1 MRGALLALLAAAVAC
16 AGAETRPSPESKRPR
31 LVVLVVVDQ
40 LPLWAFEKRLSRL
53 PAGGGFHR
61 ILSRAVYFPN
71 AHLPYAATSTSTGH
85 AALVS
90 GAPPSVT
97 GIIGN
102 KWYDRDARAEIEVV
116 EDARYPLLEQSAGEG
131 HLAGVSPARL
141 EVESVGD
148 ALLRATGG
156 RGRAV
161 SVSLKS
167 RAAVLMGGQ
176 HPTRAVWYE
185 KSPPMFTTSRY
196 YGERVPGWVEDLARE
211 HPIAPRLAT
220 YRWTPRDPAAL
231 AEETGLPDRSPAEPG
246 KYGLGP
252 DFPHVPHEA
261 KEPAAALV
269 ATPLGDQ
276 LVLEAALAAIDGE
289 QLGRDEVPDLLCVSF
304 SSHDHIGHGWG
315 LESWESTE
323 QFALLDGVIAQL
335 LDALDARVG
344 RGRWALVF
352 ATDHGGT
359 PVPEHT
365 GGAHVDP
372 DRFMAPLVA
381 AARAVAGP
389 GTWISFVH
397 EQWIY
402 LSPAARSLP
411 EIKRGALLDALVAA
425 LKEQPGVAMAVRT
438 DAIRGECD
446 RRAGIE
452 ALACRAA
459 HPRAGEIF
467 WAPPPGSVAMKLP
480 WDATNHISPNPADR
494 AVPLAVIA
502 PGRAPHTVP
511 AEVSTLQVAPTLAR
525 LLGVPPP
532 RAAAAPDLLR
542 SRGGEP

>member
-1 MRGALLALLAAAVAC
+1 MRRAAVALVAAAAAAC
-16 AGAETRPSPESKRPR
+16 AGAETRPSPESERPR

-40 LPLWAFEKRLSRL
+40 LPVWAFEKRLSRL
-53 PAGGGFHR
+53 PPDGGFHR
-61 ILSRAVYFPN
+61 ILERAVYFPG

-102 KWYDRDARAEIEVV
+102 KWYDREARAEIEVV
-116 EDARYPLLEQSAGEG
+116 EDARYPLLEQTGTG
-131 HLAGVSPARL
+131 HMTGASPARL

-148 ALLRATGG
+148 ALQRATRG
-156 RGRAV
+156 RGRTV

-176 HPTRAVWYE
+176 HPTHAVWYE
-185 KSPPMFTTSRY
+185 KAPPMFTSSRY
-196 YGERVPGWVEDLARE
+196 YGERLPGWLRDLARE

-231 AEETGLPDRSPAEPG
+231 ARETGLPDRSPAEPG

-261 KEPAAALV
+261 VEPAAALV

-276 LVLEAALAAIDGE
+276 LVLEAALAALDGE
-289 QLGRDEVPDLLCVSF
+289 ELGRDEVPDLLCVSF

-335 LDALDARVG
+335 LDGLDARVG
-344 RGRWALVF
+344 RGRWALVL
-352 ATDHGGT
+352 ASDHGGT

-381 AARAVAGP
+381 AARAALGP
-389 GTWISFVH
+389 GEWISFVH

-402 LSPAARSLP
+402 LSPEARALP
-411 EIKRGALLDALVAA
+411 EIKRGALLDALVAT
-425 LKEQPGVAMAVRT
+425 LRKQPGVAIAVRT
-438 DAIRGECD
+438 DAVRGACD
-446 RRAGIE
+446 RRTGIE
-452 ALACRAA
+452 ALVCRAA

-494 AVPLAVIA
+494 SVPLAVVA
-502 PGRAPHTVP
+502 SGVHPRTVRRP
-511 AEVSTLQVAPTLAR
+511 VSTLQVAPTLAR

-532 RAAAAPDLLR
+532 RAATAPALLR
-542 SRGGEP
+542 

>member
-1 MRGALLALLAAAVAC
+1 MRRAVVALVAAAAAC
-16 AGAETRPSPESKRPR
+16 AGAETRPSPGVERPR

-53 PAGGGFHR
+53 PADGGFHR

-90 GAPPSVT
+90 GAPPVVT

-116 EDARYPLLEQSAGEG
+116 EDARYPLLAQTGGEG
-131 HLAGVSPARL
+131 HLAGASPARL

-148 ALLRATGG
+148 ALLRATHG

-196 YGERVPGWVEDLARE
+196 YGERLPGWVQDLARE

-220 YRWTPRDPAAL
+220 YRWTPRDAAAL
-231 AEETGLPDRSPAEPG
+231 ARETGLPDRSPAEPG

-261 KEPAAALV
+261 KVPAEALV

-289 QLGRDEVPDLLCVSF
+289 ALGRDEVPDLLCVSF

-323 QFALLDGVIAQL
+323 QFALLDGVIARL
-335 LDALDARVG
+335 LDGLDARVG

-381 AARAVAGP
+381 AAREAAGP

-397 EQWIY
+397 EQWVY
-402 LSPAARSLP
+402 LSPEALALP
-411 EIKRGALLDALVAA
+411 EIKRSALLDALVAV
-425 LKEQPGVAMAVRT
+425 LKKQPGVAVAFRT
-438 DAIRGECD
+438 DSVRGACD
-446 RRAGIE
+446 RRAGVE

-459 HPRAGEIF
+459 HARAGEIF
-467 WAPPPGSVAMKLP
+467 WAPPPGSVAMKPP

-502 PGRAPHTVP
+502 PGRARHTVRR
-511 AEVSTLQVAPTLAR
+511 EVSTLQVAPTLAR

-532 RAAAAPDLLR
+532 HAAAAPDLFGAR
-542 SRGGEP
+542 